1 MLPVTCNLF
10 AMMMMMINCKYTEIE
25 INCLHWEYSLNF
37 IFLIQ
42 QDELSPWHI
51 TEELSWL
58 MQMDSG
64 DIRQ

>member
-1 MLPVTCNLF
+1 
-10 AMMMMMINCKYTEIE
+10 MMINCKYTEIE
-25 INCLHWEYSLNF
+25 MNCLHWEYSHNF
-37 IFLIQ
+37 IFQIQ